1 MPRPPCDEH
10 HVLTLV
16 KGCKTDLTPL
26 IYYPLWVTDGGRG
39 ALSNNILASRPHHP
53 YWTRITS
60 SLMRWDINWIFPYVT
75 ISYASGQWFETAIWE
90 QYHLLLP
97 RPEDNPEL
105 EHRLYRLMMDDREG
119 ADPWVFF
126 TQARG
131 GTWVNWDNRLFLL
144 IGDHLFVVL
153 LLVGGSVGLGTW
165 ACLRLF
171 RVRSG
176 WAYRRLAE
184 EA

>member
-1 MPRPPCDEH
+1 
-10 HVLTLV
+10 
-16 KGCKTDLTPL
+16 
-26 IYYPLWVTDGGRG
+26 
-39 ALSNNILASRPHHP
+39 
-53 YWTRITS
+53 
-60 SLMRWDINWIFPYVT
+60 MRWDINWIFPYAT

-90 QYHLLLP
+90 EYHALLP
-97 RPEDNPEL
+97 RPEETPEL

-153 LLVGGSVGLGTW
+153 FLVLGSVGVGVLG
-165 ACLRLF
+165 CLKVFRRRRAGVEYCRLH
-171 RVRSG
+171 G
-176 WAYRRLAE
+176 NA
-184 EA
+184 